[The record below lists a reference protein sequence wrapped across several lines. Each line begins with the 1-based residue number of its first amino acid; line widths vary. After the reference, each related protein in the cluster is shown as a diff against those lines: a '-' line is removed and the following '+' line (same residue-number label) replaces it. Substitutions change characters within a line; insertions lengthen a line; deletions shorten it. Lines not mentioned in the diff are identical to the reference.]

1 MIYRNQILI
10 LVVLIFFTSCNLD
23 FPYHQMTPEFSH
35 NSGFYTESFELSL
48 FVDSAGFENRK
59 ILYTLDGSVPVKD
72 GKSTRIYK
80 SPVPVYD
87 RTPEENFFSKIPTNK
102 DNWKGPT
109 NAITKATVVRARVT
123 DEHGNYGATITKTY
137 WVGEELSSRYNIPV
151 ISLATDYNN
160 LFDDKR
166 GIYVPGSGERN
177 NYAYRGRAWERPAHI
192 KFFEN
197 DGSLAFAQDIG
208 IRIHGGWSRNLPQ
221 KSLRLYARRDY
232 DMKDWFNHEIFPGLN
247 YKGTGQPANRFKRLV
262 LRNSGNDWNLS
273 FIRDGMMQELVSHL
287 SINTQSHRPVIIFI
301 NGEFWGFQNIR
312 QRYDDRYLETHY
324 GIAPDDIAVLENSGA
339 VSYGSPGAKYHYLRM
354 VSYAVTEDLSI
365 SARFN
370 EITKLMDMKSYID
383 LYSSQI
389 YFGNHDWPQNNILYW
404 RYLGKTNSSPGQDGR
419 WRWMLIDTDFGFRN
433 VERNMI
439 DWVTRE
445 KDGWHGYEWSNKL
458 FRALTNNHDFRSD
471 LINNIAGLLNTAFL
485 PERVIS
491 VIDDMADTIA
501 PYWEKH
507 QNRWNLRTYD
517 EWLDEI
523 EKLREF
529 ARNRPGYVYQ
539 HVLEHFDEAT
549 GLFTLRV
556 QISGA
561 GRVKIGNILI
571 DTETPGVVNPKLWE
585 GVYFCGVPV
594 PIYILPDNKN
604 ADFDAEIIDGGD
616 GVILTGR
623 RLNRVLTAN
632 SSQEITL
639 YIDFR

>member
-1 MIYRNQILI
+1 M
-10 LVVLIFFTSCNLD
+10 D
-23 FPYHQMTPEFSH
+23 FPYYQMTPEFSH

-123 DEHGNYGATITKTY
+123 DEHGNYGATITRTY
-137 WVGEELSSRYNIPV
+137 WVGEELYSRYNIPV

-160 LFDDKR
+160 LFDDEY
-166 GIYVPGSGERN
+166 GIYVPGSNQEE
-177 NYAYRGRAWERPAHI
+177 NYYYRGRTYERPAHI
-192 KFFEN
+192 EFFEN

-208 IRIHGGWSRNLPQ
+208 IRIHGFGARSLRQ

-247 YKGTGQPANRFKRLV
+247 YKGTGQPANRFKRLL
-262 LRNSGNDWNLS
+262 LRNSGQDWNRT
-273 FIRDGMMQELVSHL
+273 FIRDAMMQKLVSHL
-287 SINTQSHRPVIIFI
+287 SFDTQSYRPSILFI
-301 NGEFWGFQNIR
+301 NGEFWGIHNIR
-312 QRYDDRYLETHY
+312 QRFDERFLETHC
-324 GIAPDDIAVLENSGA
+324 GVDPNDVVILANHRGDVKH
-339 VSYGSPGAKYHYLRM
+339 GSPGAKYHYLRM
-354 VSYAVTEDLSI
+354 VSFAVTEDLSN

-370 EITKLMDMKSYID
+370 EMKTQMDMKNYIEY
-383 LYSSQI
+383 YSSQI
-389 YFGNHDWPQNNILYW
+389 YFGNTDWLWNNIVYW
-404 RYLGKTNSSPGQDGR
+404 RYIGKQSAIPYLDGR
-419 WRWMLIDTDFGFRN
+419 WRWMLFDTDIGFN
-433 VERNMI
+433 SANKNMI
-439 DWVTRE
+439 EWITR
-445 KDGWHGYEWSNKL
+445 DSILNNL
-458 FRALTNNHDFRSD
+458 FNGLLDNHDFRSD
-471 LINNIAGLLNTAFL
+471 LINNIAELLNTAFL

-571 DTETPGVVNPKLWE
+571 DTETPGVVNPELWE
-585 GVYFCGVPV
+585 GVYFCGVNLPV
-594 PIYILPDNKN
+594 SLIPKNKN
-604 ADFDAEIIDGGD
+604 TPVSVEIIENGGGYFLFGSGLKRTLSVD
-616 GVILTGR
+616 NPQV
-623 RLNRVLTAN
+623 
-632 SSQEITL
+632 ITL
-639 YIDFR
+639 QINFE